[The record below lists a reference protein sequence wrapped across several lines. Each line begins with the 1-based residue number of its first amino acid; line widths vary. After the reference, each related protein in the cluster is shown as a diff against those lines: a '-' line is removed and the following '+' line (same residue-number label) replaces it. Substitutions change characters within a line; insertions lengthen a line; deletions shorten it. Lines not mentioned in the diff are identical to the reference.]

1 MEWARND
8 RMLREIFTETIQNYK
23 ARGYIKDNVISLI
36 LFFVLIGFPNWTSQ
50 LALSVFNEIDDGKW

>member
-8 RMLREIFTETIQNYK
+8 RVLREIFTETIQNYK

-36 LFFVLIGFPNWTSQ
+36 LFFVLIGFPN
-50 LALSVFNEIDDGKW
+50 